1 LSLKSKVAIVRTT
14 SRKEGVD
21 RCVDLVG
28 VNPFKGKAV
37 LVKPNL
43 NTADPFPGSTHNDT
57 LSSIIGRVREM
68 GARRITV
75 GDRSGPVPT
84 SQVFADKGLDRLC
97 GKFGAELLNF
107 ETLPDE
113 RWLRCRPE
121 GSHWWKGFDFA
132 RPVLEAQSVV
142 TTCCLKTHGYGGV
155 FTLSLKLSIGML
167 HRRNM
172 KELHSS
178 LFSMR
183 KMIAEVNSIY
193 RPDLVVVD
201 CLEVFVDGG
210 PMKGSK
216 KRADLFVAGTD
227 RVAVDAVGLAILKK
241 LGSNNKIMKKKIFSQ
256 GQIARAVELGLGA
269 RGPDQI
275 EIVSDDGEGIRYAE
289 SLRAILQEG

>member
-1 LSLKSKVAIVRTT
+1 
-14 SRKEGVD
+14 
-21 RCVDLVG
+21 
-28 VNPFKGKAV
+28 
-37 LVKPNL
+37 
-43 NTADPFPGSTHNDT
+43 
-57 LSSIIGRVREM
+57 M
-68 GARRITV
+68 GAGEITV
-75 GDRSGPVPT
+75 GDRSGPVAT
-84 SQVFADKGLDRLC
+84 SKVFADKGLDRLC
-97 GKFGAELLNF
+97 GKFEAELLNF

-113 RWLRCRPE
+113 GWLRCRPE

-178 LFSMR
+178 VFSMR
-183 KMIAEVNSIY
+183 KMIAEVNAIY
-193 RPDLVVVD
+193 RPDLVIVD
-201 CLEVFVDGG
+201 CLEAFVDGG

-216 KRADLFVAGTD
+216 KRADLFIAGTD

-241 LGSNNKIMKKKIFSQ
+241 LGSNDKIMKKKIFSQ

-275 EIVSDDGEGIRYAE
+275 EVVSDDSEGTRYAE